1 MFTEF
6 NLADQGEEMHTGI
19 EGREGPGRKKREK
32 DSSVF
37 YQLIRTF
44 DGVNYLSACFFIFSH
59 TSAYQRESPK

>member
-1 MFTEF
+1 MY
-6 NLADQGEEMHTGI
+6 TGI

-44 DGVNYLSACFFIFSH
+44 DGVNYLSACFFLSFL
-59 TSAYQRESPK
+59 TPVLTKGRAQNSAVASVRQL